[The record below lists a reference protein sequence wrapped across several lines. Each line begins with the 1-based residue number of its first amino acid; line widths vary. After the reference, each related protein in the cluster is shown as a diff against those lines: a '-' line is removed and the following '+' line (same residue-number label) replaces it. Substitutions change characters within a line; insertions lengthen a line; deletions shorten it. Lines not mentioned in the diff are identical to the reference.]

1 MGITMGKYLMMSFC
15 VIGALFGATGEPSSP
30 DSSGKSPMHKLQQR
44 HPDKLPNAQR
54 HVMYSLSPL
63 YQRIFMYSLTDDQRE
78 DVTMYEQK
86 GENPYAVIDRIL
98 RRDRELT
105 DRNFNR
111 SNCSPCQRTR
121 FAGQRNR
128 YINSGQGAVLD
139 ADEDQVLEDNPE
151 DDVEMYGESDQGSD
165 QGSDEESDE
174 EVSIDPKTD
183 YSNKVNKV
191 DTTVKK
197 ASVKKEMKTTAK
209 KGCTSCGKKA
219 CCSKKAGSCC
229 KKSFF
234 SRCKEYFSKEEKV
247 QTCRKYQYIDPN
259 AEKRRQRSQQV
270 HQY

>member
-1 MGITMGKYLMMSFC
+1 MVKYLMMSLC
-15 VIGALFGATGEPSSP
+15 VIGAVFGATEEPSS
-30 DSSGKSPMHKLQQR
+30 SVATGQSPMHKLQQR
-44 HPDKLPNAQR
+44 HPDKLPNGQR

-63 YQRIFMYSLTDDQRE
+63 YQRIFMYALTDDQRD
-78 DVTMYEQK
+78 DVTMYEQR
-86 GENPYAVIDRIL
+86 GENPYTAIDRIL

-105 DRNFNR
+105 DRNLNR
-111 SNCSPCQRTR
+111 SNCSPCQRTK
-121 FAGQRNR
+121 FAGQRRR
-128 YINSGQGAVLD
+128 YINSGQETVLD

-151 DDVEMYGESDQGSD
+151 DDVEMYEESDQG
-165 QGSDEESDE
+165 SDE
-174 EVSIDPKTD
+174 EVSIDPNTD

-191 DTTVKK
+191 DTTVKNGS
-197 ASVKKEMKTTAK
+197 AKKEMKTTAK

-247 QTCRKYQYIDPN
+247 QTCRKYQYVDPN

>member
-1 MGITMGKYLMMSFC
+1 
-15 VIGALFGATGEPSSP
+15 
-30 DSSGKSPMHKLQQR
+30 
-44 HPDKLPNAQR
+44 
-54 HVMYSLSPL
+54 
-63 YQRIFMYSLTDDQRE
+63 
-78 DVTMYEQK
+78 
-86 GENPYAVIDRIL
+86 
-98 RRDRELT
+98 
-105 DRNFNR
+105 
-111 SNCSPCQRTR
+111 
-121 FAGQRNR
+121 
-128 YINSGQGAVLD
+128 VLD